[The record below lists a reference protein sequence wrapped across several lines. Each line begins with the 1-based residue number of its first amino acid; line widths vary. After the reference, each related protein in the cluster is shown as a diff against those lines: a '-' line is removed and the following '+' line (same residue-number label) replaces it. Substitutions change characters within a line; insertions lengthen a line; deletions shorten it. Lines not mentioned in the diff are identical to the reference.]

1 MASQITANII
11 KNGEPVDILYG
22 RLSQEDDHAGD
33 SNSIVNQR
41 SYLEKYA
48 ADNGFQNPVLWQTM
62 VTAAPTLTVPRGRT
76 S

>member
-48 ADNGFQNPVLWQTM
+48 ATTDSRIPYSWRTM
-62 VTAAPTLTVPRGRT
+62 VTAVPTLTVPRGRI

>member
-33 SNSIVNQR
+33 SNSIVNPPTMDFR
-41 SYLEKYA
+41 TPCS
-48 ADNGFQNPVLWQTM
+48 WRTM
-62 VTAAPTLTVPRGRT
+62 VTVAPTLTVPRGRT

>member
-41 SYLEKYA
+41 SYLEKHA
-48 ADNGFQNPVLWQTM
+48 ADRTPCSWRMTA
-62 VTAAPTLTVPRGRT
+62 TAAPTSTVPRGRT

>member
-41 SYLEKYA
+41 
-48 ADNGFQNPVLWQTM
+48 
-62 VTAAPTLTVPRGRT
+62 R
-76 S
+76 